1 MEEMI
6 GNRKLVV
13 TTHMN
18 FDNPYGVPMIDESYA
33 TCIHGGWLPSNLF
46 IGKTYYHLTKEGNL
60 IAFKIHAYT
69 FVQLYS
75 DATLYGLIQTPTET
89 SWRADVFNGLI
100 FESVEDYYTY
110 LETGKGNIIINR
122 QNFNNDNS
130 NSCFAKSFY
139 LDKTYYW
146 NQSSQ
151 RPKVT
156 HTRMWRILI
165 TDTHVYIEVDYMHH
179 QYWTDEEGFSS
190 PEECIKHNIDGMKI
204 VEFDEPKVVV
214 NVHIEEPK
222 TPKVRVIKCIEE

>member
-18 FDNPYGVPMIDESYA
+18 FDNPYGVPMIDKSYA
-33 TCIHGGWLPSNLF
+33 ICIHGGWLPSNLF

-89 SWRADVFNGLI
+89 SWRWDVFNGLI

-110 LETGKGNIIINR
+110 LETGKGNIKIER

-130 NSCFAKSFY
+130 KSCFDKSFY
-139 LDKTYYW
+139 LRKTYYW
-146 NQSSQ
+146 NKSSQ

-156 HTRMWRILI
+156 DTRMWRILI
-165 TDTHVYIEVDYMHH
+165 TDTHIYVEVDYMHN
-179 QYWTDEEGFSS
+179 QYRTEEEGFSS
-190 PEECIKHNIDGMKI
+190 PEECIKHHIDGMKI
-204 VEFDEPKVVV
+204 VEFDDPKIVV